1 MILVT
6 GAAGKTGT
14 AIIRALVARRQ
25 SVRALVHRRE
35 QVETTKSI
43 GAEETIVGDIRS
55 LDTLSDALEHVEAV
69 YHICPNMDPNELSI
83 GNSVIEVA
91 RAADVESLVFH
102 SVLHPQIEEMSHH
115 WNKMRVEEAL
125 FKSGLKFTILQ
136 PCAYMQNLLGEWNSI
151 VEHGVYAVPYS
162 LEAPM
167 SLVDLEDVAQVAA
180 TVLSEP
186 DHVGAIYELA
196 GPEVLT
202 PIVIASILESN
213 LGRKLRVEQITREA
227 WKQNA
232 ERLGLGEYQVNTLV
246 KMFEYYDRY
255 GLQGNPR
262 ITRTLLGREP
272 TRFSEF
278 LERTVHERY
287 RPSSSKGL

>member
-6 GAAGKTGT
+6 GAAGKTGL
-14 AIIRALVARRQ
+14 AIIRALVAKRQ
-25 SVRALVHRRE
+25 RVRALVHREE
-35 QVETTKSI
+35 QVEATKSI
-43 GAEETIVGDIRS
+43 GAEETIVGDMRS
-55 LDTLSDALEHVEAV
+55 LNTLSDALEHIEAI

-83 GNSVIEVA
+83 GNSVIEAA
-91 RAADVESLVFH
+91 RAASVESLVFH
-102 SVLHPQIEEMSHH
+102 SVLHSQIEVMPHH

-136 PCAYMQNLLGEWNSI
+136 PGAYMQNILGEWNSI
-151 VEHGVYAVPYS
+151 VERGVYAVPYS

-167 SLVDLEDVAQVAA
+167 SLIDLEDVAQVAA
-180 TVLSEP
+180 TVLTER
-186 DHVGAIYELA
+186 DHSGAIYELA

-202 PIVIASILESN
+202 PSLIASMLESKI
-213 LGRKLRVEQITREA
+213 GRKLRVKQITTED

-255 GLQGNPR
+255 GLSGNPL
-262 ITRTLLGREP
+262 IARTLLGRAP

-278 LERTVHERY
+278 LERTVHER
-287 RPSSSKGL
+287 SKDQ

>member
-25 SVRALVHRRE
+25 SVRAFVHRKE
-35 QVETTKSI
+35 QVEATKSI
-43 GAEETIVGDIRS
+43 GAEETIVGDMRS
-55 LDTLSDALEHVEAV
+55 LDTLSDAMEHVEAV

-83 GNSVIEVA
+83 GKSIIEAA
-91 RAADVESLVFH
+91 RTGNVGSLVFH
-102 SVLHPQIEEMSHH
+102 SVLHPQIEEMPHH

-136 PCAYMQNLLGEWNSI
+136 PGAYMQNILGEWNSI
-151 VEHGVYAVPYS
+151 VEHEVYTVPYS
-162 LEAPM
+162 LESPM
-167 SLVDLEDVAQVAA
+167 SLIDLEDIAQVAA

-202 PIVIASILESN
+202 PSLIASMLESN
-213 LGRKLRVEQITREA
+213 LGRKLRVEQISREA
-227 WKQNA
+227 WKENA

-255 GLQGNPR
+255 GLPGNPR
-262 ITRTLLGREP
+262 ITRTLLGRAP

-278 LERTVHERY
+278 LERTVHERC
-287 RPSSSKGL
+287 RPSSSKGV